1 MADVTDATS
10 SSEPSMEEILASIR
24 RIIADE
30 KDPNATAEGI
40 PDASDDVIELTQVVE
55 QDGTIAD
62 LEAAPA
68 APAPVATID
77 FMKPEEPEPQ
87 PVIEPAAPP
96 KPVKPA
102 LDEGLVSNT
111 TAQTATSALESLAH
125 TVEIERRVAP
135 SFTPLGNGGRT
146 LEDMVL
152 ELLKPMLK
160 GWLDENLTQIVEKIV
175 QKEVERIARRVQ
187 E

>member
-1 MADVTDATS
+1 MSAQPKAN
-10 SSEPSMEEILASIR
+10 EPSMEEILASIR

-30 KDPNATAEGI
+30 KDPNAVAVPE
-40 PDASDDVIELTQVVE
+40 AADDVIELTQVVQ
-55 QDGTIAD
+55 QDGSIAD
-62 LEAAPA
+62 LQEE
-68 APAPVATID
+68 PAPV
-77 FMKPEEPEPQ
+77 PEIKMPEPEPFTPPPAPE
-87 PVIEPAAPP
+87 PV
-96 KPVKPA
+96 V
-102 LDEGLVSNT
+102 DDRLVSDQ

-125 TVEIERRVAP
+125 TVEVERRVAP
-135 SFTPLGNGGRT
+135 TSFTPIGNGART

-160 GWLDENLTQIVEKIV
+160 GWLDENLTPIVERIV

>member
-1 MADVTDATS
+1 MADVTDANS

-30 KDPNATAEGI
+30 KDPNASAV
-40 PDASDDVIELTQVVE
+40 PDASDDVIELTQVVQ
-55 QDGTIAD
+55 QDGSITD
-62 LEAAPA
+62 LEATPPA
-68 APAPVATID
+68 QEEIHIPEPLPMPEPTPVA
-77 FMKPEEPEPQ
+77 PP
-87 PVIEPAAPP
+87 PAME
-96 KPVKPA
+96 
-102 LDEGLVSNT
+102 DSLVSNS
-111 TAQTATSALESLAH
+111 TAQMATSALETLAH
-125 TVEIERRVAP
+125 TVEVERRAAP
-135 SFTPLGNGGRT
+135 TSYTPLGNGSRT

-160 GWLDENLTQIVEKIV
+160 GWLDENLTPIVERIV